1 MAGFLNE
8 FYFALLQS
16 CPVDDQ
22 ASNGVPPRLRQF
34 QCVRRL
40 LTQFYDL
47 DVRRQYQNPATW
59 ILITDSTRPF
69 ASLPQQITFRF
80 RPSQPSQ
87 FLARIRNNDPIA
99 KRVLYLMPHTIP
111 FPTRLD
117 IFRDMVASER
127 SSAPRRQSLI
137 KVRRQY
143 LMEDG
148 YQSLAQQGKLAWQG
162 DIRVSFVNELG
173 KNFP

>member
-1 MAGFLNE
+1 M
-8 FYFALLQS
+8 
-16 CPVDDQ
+16 
-22 ASNGVPPRLRQF
+22 
-34 QCVRRL
+34 
-40 LTQFYDL
+40 QFYDL
-47 DVRRQYQNPATW
+47 DVRMQYQNPATW

-87 FLARIRNNDPIA
+87 FLARIRNNEPIA

-117 IFRDMVASER
+117 IFRDMIASER
-127 SSAPRRQSLI
+127 LSAPRRQCLI

-148 YQSLAQQGKLAWQG
+148 YQSLALQGKLAWQG

-173 KNFP
+173 KIFHDMAIHAATNFMSKTLLNANIVHRRRGGRHRSRRPI